1 MSAQMVKKIQ
11 SRWREFIV
19 FTNAI
24 TANLCEN
31 VKDIVRIRLKQ
42 LMERQSKFNGFMLKL
57 MTVLVVLLGYLAR
70 QQFEQILTRID
81 RVEMKVDDVSG
92 QVAVMAD
99 RLGLQPDD
107 GTVRAVEHR
116 GQPRESLQR

>member
-1 MSAQMVKKIQ
+1 
-11 SRWREFIV
+11 V
-19 FTNAI
+19 FTNPI

-31 VKDIVRIRLKQ
+31 VKEIVRELFDK

-116 GQPRESLQR
+116 GQPRETLQR